1 MYTVIKIPF
10 DKCIVEKERRGAALG
25 PAAIEKEYND
35 FFEAPKAN
43 WINVPISD
51 DFEKLH
57 KDIALIVEKEK
68 PIVSLGGDHS
78 TSYGVMKG
86 FSNTQAEQRSA
97 GPRETKG
104 FARVNKNSCL
114 LFFDAHFDA
123 QDDFSPPTH
132 EDILKAVVKEGFFRP
147 ENIFVVGVRNYTE
160 KELEFVRKNNIK
172 FQLASDFSPEEITD
186 FAEKYNS
193 IYFNLDIDVI
203 DPGFAPGTG
212 WPEPLGLNPNA
223 VLDVILHLKDKIK
236 LLDIVEVSPPKDINN
251 ITSRLAAKF
260 LVEFIKNKASSS
272 IV

>member
-1 MYTVIKIPF
+1 MYTVLKIPF

-25 PAAIEKEYND
+25 PDRIEKEYND

-43 WINVPISD
+43 WVNVPISD

-57 KDIALIVEKEK
+57 KEISLIVEKEK

-78 TSYGVMKG
+78 ISYGVMKG
-86 FSNTQAEQRSA
+86 FSNMH
-97 GPRETKG
+97 
-104 FARVNKNSCL
+104 KNSCL

-132 EDILKAVVKEGFFRP
+132 EDILKAAVKEGFFRP
-147 ENIFVVGVRNYTE
+147 ENIFVIGVRNYTE
-160 KELEFVRKNNIK
+160 KELEFVKKNNIR
-172 FQLASDFSPEEITD
+172 FQLASDFSTEEITQ
-186 FAEKYNS
+186 FAKKYNN

-203 DPGFAPGTG
+203 DPSFAPGTG

-236 LLDIVEVSPPKDINN
+236 LLDIVEVSPPKDVNN
-251 ITSRLAAKF
+251 NTSRLAAKF
-260 LVEFIKNKASSS
+260 LVEFAKNRAGLS